1 MDKHPIDDWVVNGDI
16 VFDAVFDFHDL
27 FKALQ
32 EDFPDLT
39 ERQVKGV
46 MYSVLADM
54 VNKVENLLWDA
65 AGRL

>member
-46 MYSVLADM
+46 MYSVIADM
-54 VNKVENLLWDA
+54 VNKVEDLLWDA
-65 AGRL
+65 ADRL

>member
-16 VFDAVFDFHDL
+16 VFDALFDFHDL
-27 FKALQ
+27 LKAMQ

-39 ERQVKGV
+39 ERQVKGA
-46 MYSVLADM
+46 MYSALVDM
-54 VNKVENLLWDA
+54 TNLVEDSLWDA

>member
-16 VFDAVFDFHDL
+16 VFDALFDFHDL
-27 FKALQ
+27 LKALQ

-39 ERQVKGV
+39 ERQVKGA
-46 MYSVLADM
+46 MYSVLVDM
-54 VNKVENLLWDA
+54 TNLVEDSLWDA

>member
-27 FKALQ
+27 LNALR
-32 EDFPDLT
+32 EDYPDLS

-46 MYSVLADM
+46 MYGVLADM

>member
-1 MDKHPIDDWVVNGDI
+1 MYKHPIDDWVVNGDI
-16 VFDAVFDFHDL
+16 VFDTVFDFHDL
-27 FKALQ
+27 LQALS

-46 MYSVLADM
+46 MYSVLVDM
-54 VNKVENLLWDA
+54 TNKVENILWDA

>member
-39 ERQVKGV
+39 ERQVKGA
-46 MYSVLADM
+46 MYSALVDM
-54 VNKVENLLWDA
+54 TNLVEDSLWDA

>member
-46 MYSVLADM
+46 MYGVIADM

>member
-27 FKALQ
+27 LNALR

-65 AGRL
+65 ADRL

>member
-16 VFDAVFDFHDL
+16 VFDAVFDFHDQL
-27 FKALQ
+27 KALS

-46 MYSVLADM
+46 MYGVLADM

>member
-27 FKALQ
+27 LKALS
-32 EDFPDLT
+32 EDYPDLS

-46 MYSVLADM
+46 MYGVLADM
-54 VNKVENLLWDA
+54 VNKVEDALWDA
-65 AGRL
+65 ADRL

>member
-46 MYSVLADM
+46 MYSVLVDM
-54 VNKVENLLWDA
+54 TNLVEDSLWDA

>member
-16 VFDAVFDFHDL
+16 VFDATFDFYDL
-27 FKALQ
+27 FKALSG
-32 EDFPDLT
+32 DFPDLT
-39 ERQVKGV
+39 ERQVKGA

-54 VNKVENLLWDA
+54 TNKVEGLLWDA

>member
-39 ERQVKGV
+39 ERQVKGA
-46 MYSVLADM
+46 MYSVLVDM
-54 VNKVENLLWDA
+54 TIKVEDLLWVA

>member
-27 FKALQ
+27 LNALR
-32 EDFPDLT
+32 EDFPDLS

-46 MYSVLADM
+46 MYGVLADM

>member
-1 MDKHPIDDWVVNGDI
+1 MSVHPIDDWVVNGDI

-46 MYSVLADM
+46 MYGVLADM

>member
-46 MYSVLADM
+46 MYGVLADM

-65 AGRL
+65 TGRL

>member
-27 FKALQ
+27 LNALR

-39 ERQVKGV
+39 ERQVKGA
-46 MYSVLADM
+46 MYSVLVDM
-54 VNKVENLLWDA
+54 TNKVEGLLWDA

>member
-1 MDKHPIDDWVVNGDI
+1 MDKHPIDEWVVNGDI

>member
-39 ERQVKGV
+39 ERQVKGAK
-46 MYSVLADM
+46 YSVLVDM
-54 VNKVENLLWDA
+54 TNLVEDSLWDA

>member
-1 MDKHPIDDWVVNGDI
+1 MDKHPIDEWVVNGDI

-46 MYSVLADM
+46 MYGVLADM

-65 AGRL
+65 ADRL

>member
-27 FKALQ
+27 LNALR
-32 EDFPDLT
+32 EDYPDLS

-46 MYSVLADM
+46 MYGVLADM
-54 VNKVENLLWDA
+54 VNKVEDYLWDA
-65 AGRL
+65 AERL

>member
-27 FKALQ
+27 LKALQ

-39 ERQVKGV
+39 ERQVKGA
-46 MYSVLADM
+46 MYSALVDM
-54 VNKVENLLWDA
+54 TNLVEDSLWDA

>member
-1 MDKHPIDDWVVNGDI
+1 MDKHHIDDWVVNGDI

-39 ERQVKGV
+39 ERQVKGA
-46 MYSVLADM
+46 MYSVLVTM
-54 VNKVENLLWDA
+54 TNLVEDSLWDA
-65 AGRL
+65 AERL

>member
-1 MDKHPIDDWVVNGDI
+1 MDKHPIDDCVVNGDI

-39 ERQVKGV
+39 EHQVKGV
-46 MYSVLADM
+46 MYVVLADM

>member
-46 MYSVLADM
+46 MYSVIADM
-54 VNKVENLLWDA
+54 VNKVENLLWDEA
-65 AGRL
+65 DWL

>member
-1 MDKHPIDDWVVNGDI
+1 MSVHPIDDWVVNGDI

-27 FKALQ
+27 LKALQ

-46 MYSVLADM
+46 MYGVLADM

>member
-27 FKALQ
+27 LEALS
-32 EDFPDLT
+32 EDRPDLT
-39 ERQVKGV
+39 ERQVKGA

-54 VNKVENLLWDA
+54 TNLVEDSLWDA

>member
-27 FKALQ
+27 LKALS
-32 EDFPDLT
+32 EDRPDLT
-39 ERQVKGV
+39 ERQVKGA

-54 VNKVENLLWDA
+54 TNLVEDSLWDA
-65 AGRL
+65 TGRL

>member
-27 FKALQ
+27 LKALQ

-39 ERQVKGV
+39 ERQVKGA
-46 MYSVLADM
+46 MYSVLVAM
-54 VNKVENLLWDA
+54 TNLVEDSLWDA
-65 AGRL
+65 AERL

>member
-27 FKALQ
+27 LKALQ

-39 ERQVKGV
+39 ERQVKGA
-46 MYSVLADM
+46 MYSVLVAM
-54 VNKVENLLWDA
+54 TNLVEDSLWDA

>member
-27 FKALQ
+27 LKALQ

-39 ERQVKGV
+39 ERQVKGA
-46 MYSVLADM
+46 MYSVLVDM
-54 VNKVENLLWDA
+54 TNLVEDSLWDA

>member
-1 MDKHPIDDWVVNGDI
+1 MDKHPIYDWVVNGDI